1 MQKFGANARALCCFT
16 DTFIPTWCPEHKS
29 DQLTLSAVAPQEKHE
44 GEEVDFDQSYFF
56 PEWKDPLTL
65 KAEPAQSDFEV
76 ELRLAA
82 SAA

>member
-1 MQKFGANARALCCFT
+1 MMRDLTIMLVRQNVTKCCY
-16 DTFIPTWCPEHKS
+16 
-29 DQLTLSAVAPQEKHE
+29 LQEKHE

-56 PEWKDPLTL
+56 PEWKEHSEDVQ
-65 KAEPAQSDFEV
+65 ASIADSDSAFET